1 MTWLTS
7 WGTAFTRYLS
17 VSEKVAYAKTLI
29 TPIQSV
35 RVGVDTMLID
45 GWFCADEIWGNAKQ
59 DQAETRVHLEQED

>member
-17 VSEKVAYAKTLI
+17 VFEKVAHTKTLI
-29 TPIQSV
+29 NSIRSV
-35 RVGVDTMLID
+35 RVGVDTMFIG

-59 DQAETRVHLEQED
+59 DQAEMRVHLEQEN